1 MPITFTDGKISEL
14 RLKYNEAVQNG
25 EKQFVFDNH
34 DLLTAYAKYL
44 LEYLESYNL

>member
-1 MPITFTDGKISEL
+1 MPVTFTDGKITEL
-14 RLKYNEAVQNG
+14 RRRYKEAVKNG
-25 EKQFVFDNH
+25 EKVFVFDGH